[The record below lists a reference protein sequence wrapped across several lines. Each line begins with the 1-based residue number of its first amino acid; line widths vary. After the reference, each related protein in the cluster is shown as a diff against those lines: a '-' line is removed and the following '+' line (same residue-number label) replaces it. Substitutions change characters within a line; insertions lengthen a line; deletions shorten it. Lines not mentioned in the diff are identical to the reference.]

1 MKEKREIYKN
11 LEKYADREELV
22 SCIKYL
28 KSKGIIDKSNT
39 KKLDMYDLV
48 MFFLE
53 SVETIVPKSDME
65 RLILMDNQPLV
76 KLYNKLAEKI
86 EKDDVQFMTE
96 NLLINSQEKKV
107 PNEVQVVENFS
118 SGKLIQKDN
127 DGNKITYKEFKDY
140 VFKKRNL
147 LGIKINDPI
156 AHDICKWAV
165 KGKTRGFI
173 KEKLG
178 VKNTDIKNTIQLI
191 DRTKI
196 EVITEGVKDDKV
208 YTFIRI

>member
-53 SVETIVPKSDME
+53 SVEAIVPKSDME

-147 LGIKINDPI
+147 LGIKINDAI
-156 AHDICKWAV
+156 GHDVCKWAV

-178 VKNTDIKNTIQLI
+178 ITGKEIKNVIDNI